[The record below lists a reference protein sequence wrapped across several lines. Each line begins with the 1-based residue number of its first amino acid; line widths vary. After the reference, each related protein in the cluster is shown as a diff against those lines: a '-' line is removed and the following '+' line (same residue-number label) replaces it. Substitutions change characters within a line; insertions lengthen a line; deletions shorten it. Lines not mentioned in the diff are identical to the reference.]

1 MSRRTGRNNNY
12 TSGMAPSGFF
22 RAEVVAVSGE
32 YVSVKVSRLGLNNIY
47 ENVPFTGFSPA
58 VGDRVWVSFV
68 EGRAS
73 HLLAFVGAGDT
84 STDITEIVAG
94 TNLNGG
100 GTGGS
105 ITVNLDDDITLSS
118 VTADAFYG
126 ELYGAIH
133 ILVKNVS
140 GGSLAKGTPV
150 YATGAVG
157 ASGAVEVEASL
168 AGTSSTMP
176 AMGLLDQ
183 DLANNGQGDVVV
195 SGVLQHIDTDTPGY
209 SVGDELYVAASG
221 GLTTTRPTGSSQLVQ
236 KIGKVIRVQQ
246 NTGEILVQ
254 GAGRTNDVPNSFT
267 TSGDVTVGGDLTVN
281 GTTVTLNT
289 ETLTVED
296 NIIVLNSNVTG
307 TPSLD
312 AGIEVERG
320 SSSNVSFL
328 WDESADAWT
337 IGAVDFVVDTNTLFV
352 DASTDRVGIGTTS
365 PAEKL
370 NVIGDIRIGKDDDS
384 YLIFED
390 TVTPSESFIKHDSV
404 DGSLVLAAD
413 QGNDLADSG
422 ISMRVDS
429 VTRMR
434 LDSSGNLG
442 IGTTTPGS
450 PLHLFGAGNSVDQIR
465 ISSNTGTV
473 SEYGFLAADA
483 STNVMRYGYWTG
495 SAFGNHHFEGNVG
508 IGRSNPD
515 TLLHVNGAVTISSDT
530 GVGNTHFPFTD
541 GRFYYT
547 ADPETGGTGDH
558 VFRHYS
564 GGSYVEQMR
573 ILENGNVGINDS
585 TPSYKLDV
593 AGDIRATG
601 RVRTDL
607 IGTSG
612 GDDLGIGAG
621 ETANKMAGNI
631 SGEHLWLGAEGNIN
645 LVTSPDNWASGW
657 AGRDE
662 THLSPLTDGSLR
674 VTSDS
679 GYIDIGPKNTTY
691 CHIYTDRGSFYF
703 NKSVLYANSTSNKIW
718 HAGNDGSGSGLDADL
733 LDGNQASAFITTSTT
748 QSNNLYIRNSS
759 PTIYMR
765 DTNNRAGM
773 LHQNS
778 NIFYVLRASGNDS
791 TTWQTTQ
798 GEWPLVVRVDNNEV
812 VAGGQVRVP
821 NMDGTGSY
829 NTCRYNTS
837 NGHIMHFTSLAE
849 HKTDIVE
856 INGVL
861 GSLNER
867 SLLHDLRP
875 ILFHENQE
883 TATTRGEYIP
893 GFIAEEVHEV
903 APELT
908 YYDRNGELIS
918 YSPEAL
924 VPHLVAEIQRL
935 NGMVEEL
942 YRNAHPDW
950 TPPQPRPSD
959 RGDDEKAVFDAGA
972 AYTVANPVVIPP
984 PNVPIEPEEPTE

>member
-12 TSGMAPSGFF
+12 TSGMSPSGFF
-22 RAEVVAVSGE
+22 RAKVVAVSGE

-118 VTADAFYG
+118 VTADGFYG
-126 ELYGAIH
+126 DLYGAIH

-140 GGSLAKGTPV
+140 GGSLTKGTPV

-168 AGTSSTMP
+168 AGTGSTMP

-183 DLANNGQGDVVV
+183 DLDHNGQGDVVV
-195 SGVLQHIDTDTPGY
+195 SGVLQNIDTDTPGY
-209 SVGDELYVAASG
+209 SVGDELFVAASG
-221 GLTTTRPTGSSQLVQ
+221 GLTTTRPTGSSELVQ

-254 GAGRTNDVPNSFT
+254 GAGRTNDVPNSISIT
-267 TSGDVTVGGDLTVN
+267 GDMTVGGDATVTGDLTVN

-296 NIIVLNSNVTG
+296 NIIVLNSNVSG
-307 TPSLD
+307 APSLD
-312 AGIEVERG
+312 AGIEIERG

-328 WDESADAWT
+328 WDESNDRWT
-337 IGAVDFVVDTNTLFV
+337 IGSESLVAGTFIGALTGNVTGAVAATTLTASGDANFDSGTLFV
-352 DASTDRVGIGTTS
+352 DVSANRVGIG
-365 PAEKL
+365 K
-370 NVIGDIRIGKDDDS
+370 
-384 YLIFED
+384 
-390 TVTPSESFIKHDSV
+390 
-404 DGSLVLAAD
+404 
-413 QGNDLADSG
+413 
-422 ISMRVDS
+422 
-429 VTRMR
+429 
-434 LDSSGNLG
+434 
-442 IGTTTPGS
+442 
-450 PLHLFGAGNSVDQIR
+450 
-465 ISSNTGTV
+465 
-473 SEYGFLAADA
+473 
-483 STNVMRYGYWTG
+483 
-495 SAFGNHHFEGNVG
+495 
-508 IGRSNPD
+508 
-515 TLLHVNGAVTISSDT
+515 
-530 GVGNTHFPFTD
+530 TD
-541 GRFYYT
+541 
-547 ADPETGGTGDH
+547 
-558 VFRHYS
+558 
-564 GGSYVEQMR
+564 
-573 ILENGNVGINDS
+573 
-585 TPSYKLDV
+585 PSYKLDLDAGVDGNILRLKGANDTLNITVSDGDYSILNSQQSNGLVIYDDSGGVEVWYNGASYMDFDSGGIVARTTLNMNSNSITASGGITGLDLSNGISGSNFNITGVNQLEINDPGEGIVWKGGASGDISLYVSDDANDDTLITNGNIYVNKSQAWLTLDSPSTGGNTTNQSAGISIGESAGGPGATGTAAIHMTYTGDGYGYIGMGSLSGNGYPSNRAMRLYYTNDDVYFYGGTTTVGGANAYSFSGNSNV
-593 AGDIRATG
+593 AGTG
-601 RVRTDL
+601 NAIYSPSGIYST
-607 IGTSG
+607 GT
-612 GDDLGIGAG
+612 
-621 ETANKMAGNI
+621 N
-631 SGEHLWLGAEGNIN
+631 WLYGPIITNN
-645 LVTSPDNWASGW
+645 N
-657 AGRDE
+657 
-662 THLSPLTDGSLR
+662 
-674 VTSDS
+674 
-679 GYIDIGPKNTTY
+679 YI
-691 CHIYTDRGSFYF
+691 
-703 NKSVLYANSTSNKIW
+703 A
-718 HAGNDGSGSGLDADL
+718 AGSGA
-733 LDGNQASAFITTSTT
+733 ITTSGAL
-748 QSNNLYIRNSS
+748 NADGNIFIRNGS
-759 PTIYMR
+759 PTIYLR
-765 DTNNRAGM
+765 DTNHRSAM

-778 NIFYVLRASGNDS
+778 NVFYVLRGSGNDS

-798 GEWPLVVRVDNNEV
+798 GEWPLIVRVDNNEV

-908 YYDRNGELIS
+908 FYDRNGELIS

-942 YRNAHPDW
+942 YRSAHPDW
-950 TPPQPRPSD
+950 TPPQPRPSG

>member
-1 MSRRTGRNNNY
+1 MVSKALNTAYSTGGGAN
-12 TSGMAPSGFF
+12 GLW
-22 RAEVVAVSGE
+22 RAIVQEVNGSLL
-32 YVSVKVSRLGLNNIY
+32 SVTIPRLGQNNLY
-47 ENVPFTGFSPA
+47 ENVPYIGFTPQ
-58 VGDRVWVSFV
+58 VGDRIWVGFI
-68 EGRAS
+68 EGRS
-73 HLLAFVGAGDT
+73 FEPVAFVGASDT

-100 GTGGS
+100 GSGGS
-105 ITVNLDDDITLSS
+105 ITVNLDDDITLST
-118 VTADAFYG
+118 VTADEVYG
-126 ELYGAIH
+126 DLHGAIH
-133 ILVKNVS
+133 LQVKNVDS
-140 GGSLAKGTPV
+140 VALSQGDPV

-157 ASGAVEVEASL
+157 ASGAIEVKGSFAIAAS
-168 AGTSSTMP
+168 ATMP

-183 DLANNGQGDVVV
+183 DLAVNGQGDVVV
-195 SGVLQHIDTDTPGY
+195 SGVLRNIDTDTPGY
-209 SVGDELYVAASG
+209 SVGDELYVAPSG
-221 GLTTTRPTGSSQLVQ
+221 GLTTTRPTASSDLVQ

-246 NTGEILVQ
+246 HTGEILVQ
-254 GAGRTNDVPNSFT
+254 GAGRTNDVPNSFS
-267 TSGDVTVGGDLTVN
+267 TSGNVTVGGNLTVN

-296 NIIVLNSNVTG
+296 NIILLNSNVTG

-312 AGIEVERG
+312 AGIQVERG

-328 WDESADAWT
+328 WDESNDRWT
-337 IGAVDFVVDTNTLFV
+337 LGSESLVAGTFIGGVEATTITASGDVAIDTDTLFV
-352 DASTDRVGIGTTS
+352 DVSEGRVGIGTTS
-365 PAEKL
+365 PDSSLEVADGTLAQVKINDTGGTVGTDTNAKVVFDAGGSKAGHVGFNNTASGIMGL
-370 NVIGDIRIGKDDDS
+370 VNVDGEIRVQTNTADQILLRTNNS
-384 YLIFED
+384 TRV
-390 TVTPSESFIKHDSV
+390 TVT
-404 DGSLVLAAD
+404 
-413 QGNDLADSG
+413 
-422 ISMRVDS
+422 
-429 VTRMR
+429 
-434 LDSSGNLG
+434 
-442 IGTTTPGS
+442 GTG
-450 PLHLFGAGNSVDQIR
+450 D
-465 ISSNTGTV
+465 
-473 SEYGFLAADA
+473 
-483 STNVMRYGYWTG
+483 
-495 SAFGNHHFEGNVG
+495 VG
-508 IGRSNPD
+508 IGD
-515 TLLHVNGAVTISSDT
+515 T
-530 GVGNTHFPFTD
+530 
-541 GRFYYT
+541 
-547 ADPETGGTGDH
+547 
-558 VFRHYS
+558 
-564 GGSYVEQMR
+564 
-573 ILENGNVGINDS
+573 
-585 TPSYKLDV
+585 TPSYKLDVNGTGRFTDNVNIDTDLVVGSASSNGNATIQIMAQSGSYPILYFGDGGTNQWHIESTPSGGAWQFVESGVGYPLTILPGNRVGIGDTTPAYALDV

-607 IGTSG
+607 IGPSG

-621 ETANKMAGNI
+621 ETANYMAGNI
-631 SGEHLWLGAEGNIN
+631 SGEHLWLGAEGNTYI
-645 LVTSPDNWASGW
+645 VTSPDNWASGW
-657 AGRDE
+657 AGRDQ
-662 THLSPLTDGSLR
+662 TSLAPLGDGSLR
-674 VTSDS
+674 VTTDS

-718 HAGNDGSGSGLDADL
+718 HAGNDGAGSGLDADL

-748 QSNNLYIRNSS
+748 QSNNLFIRNSS
-759 PTIYMR
+759 PTIYLR
-765 DTNNRAGM
+765 DTDHRAAM

-778 NIFYVLRASGNDS
+778 HIFYVLRASGNDS

-942 YRNAHPDW
+942 YQTTHPDW

-984 PNVPIEPEEPTE
+984 PNLPMEPEEPTE